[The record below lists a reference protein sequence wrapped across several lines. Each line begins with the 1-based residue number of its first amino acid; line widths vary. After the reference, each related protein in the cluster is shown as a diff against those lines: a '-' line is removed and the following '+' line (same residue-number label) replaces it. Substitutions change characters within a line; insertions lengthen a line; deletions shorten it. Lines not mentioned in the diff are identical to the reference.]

1 MSILFVLLM
10 FLLVMSISYLRTRN
24 EVTVRPEVWAGPQA
38 PRMQREYGFSIPQ
51 GFSFHP
57 GHTWLHKEGGESARV
72 GIDGFAA
79 NLLGQID
86 HVEVAGINRWV
97 RQGQKLVTVASG
109 GQRFELV
116 SPVEGVITAVNQD
129 VVEDPKVI
137 GRDPY
142 QAGWIAIV
150 KSPELA
156 KEPGAGRHGRALA
169 AEQRDSIEQH
179 GRAVSADDGGRW
191 GLAHDGSAHAG
202 YAGSTREAGEG
213 ILSGVGLGILL
224 AAWEDDS
231 RFGQSG
237 RASAGTRIGR

>member
-24 EVTVRPEVWAGPQA
+24 EVTVRPEAWAGPQA

-129 VVEDPKVI
+129 VVEDPRVI

-142 QAGWIAIV
+142 QAGWIAVV

-156 KEPGAGRHGRALA
+156 LNRKNLVQEGMVAPWLQNSVTRLNSMVAQLA
-169 AEQRDSIEQH
+169 PTMA
-179 GRAVSADDGGRW
+179 ADGGLPTT
-191 GLAHDGSAHAG
+191 GLL
-202 YAGSTREAGEG
+202 TRVTPEVRGK
-213 ILSGVGLGILL
+213 L
-224 AAWEDDS
+224 AKEFFLA
-231 RFGQSG
+231 
-237 RASAGTRIGR
+237 